1 MEVSESIET
10 NNIDTIVEGTG
21 RGHNQFSVTG
31 FRAGEAEHG
40 EGASVS
46 SSSSYDVSS
55 LQFNNVNACTGLG
68 VTESVVTAFGE
79 SKSFC
84 HTKFSKETTDAFP
97 RTKVCSGLETFE
109 SQDADYENK
118 IGDDDVWNVLQLSQ
132 RVLRFPLC
140 ALTMYETN
148 TVYLKTQDGTYK
160 SVRPTLGSF
169 MDWIFAMGDVM
180 NRHVRDLESSSY
192 CGCQTLRVVEDV
204 HLHKDV
210 FFVEEY
216 VTGAPRLAF
225 YADIPLV
232 DKDSGEIIGML
243 HLMDRI
249 ARTLN
254 ENSVNL
260 LSRFIVPKLVMEWSP
275 LEGIEA
281 YMKVFGSRDD
291 QVHIN
296 RGKYLSE
303 QRAER
308 LTLLFD
314 TLVEPLMIIGYQKG
328 QSPSVDHC
336 NISFKKYASPK
347 LGLQGIMGN
356 MSEDAKLEQI
366 WSGERFFVPGVDEGV
381 LFQFEPLFSV
391 SKSDENSNNM
401 KRMGSSRVQEMK
413 MLCSMVV
420 MSLDPLHQDDAKT
433 NLKSSGAR
441 DYYMVTV
448 IDREKI
454 CMYQELSSEVEA
466 TIPPAAICKGDCVSS
481 QRFFDQ
487 YSCLYQGSRALL
499 NVFKFH
505 TMSRKIFE
513 FVPEVVQS
521 IMSLSHA
528 NILPQYDAVKVVTH
542 DSAKMAQILLEQW
555 VVEQVSDMGSLY
567 DAICSGVFSVG
578 EAKPLFVGLTLLDI
592 ARGIQHVHN
601 LSLVYG
607 DLNSMRIWIQSDPS
621 DKIRG
626 WKAVLGTPDI
636 VINCQ
641 GRSRGKIN
649 EEAPYWHITNDG
661 QVCAETLLGSKT
673 SHWTEAYMLGILL
686 WEMWHSSP
694 TWPQFS
700 NNERVDILCF
710 GDKSLPK
717 PMDMPRHLRSIF
729 QGCISM
735 NRDTRMTV
743 ETVITLLQNF
753 VDMRLA
759 GPPGPHD
766 GMTAN
771 V

>member
-1 MEVSESIET
+1 MEVSETTET
-10 NNIDTIVEGTG
+10 NNVDTIAQRSGG
-21 RGHNQFSVTG
+21 GQNQFSVTG
-31 FRAGEAEHG
+31 FRPAEVEQG

-55 LQFNNVNACTGLG
+55 LQLNNVNACAGMGVSESAVTGYD
-68 VTESVVTAFGE
+68 EQ
-79 SKSFC
+79 KSFW
-84 HTKFSKETTDAFP
+84 HKKNARESSGAFP
-97 RTKVCSGLETFE
+97 RTRMCSGLETFE
-109 SQDADYENK
+109 SEDADYQNK
-118 IGDDDVWNVLQLSQ
+118 IGDDDVMSVLQLCQ

-148 TVYLKTQDGTYK
+148 TVYLKTQDGSYK

-180 NRHVRDLESSSY
+180 NRHVSDLESSSY
-192 CGCQTLRVVEDV
+192 LGCQTLRVVEDV
-204 HLHKDV
+204 LRHKDV

-216 VTGAPRLAF
+216 VTGAPALAF

-232 DKDSGEIIGML
+232 DKDSGEVIGML

-249 ARTLN
+249 ARTLT
-254 ENSVNL
+254 ENCVNL
-260 LSRFIVPKLVMEWSP
+260 LSRFIVPKLVMEWCP

-291 QVHIN
+291 ELHIN
-296 RGKYLSE
+296 RRKYLSE

-308 LTLLFD
+308 LRLLFD
-314 TLVEPLMIIGYQKG
+314 TLVEPLMIINYQRG
-328 QSPSVDHC
+328 QSPHVHHC
-336 NISFKKYASPK
+336 NASFQKYVSSK
-347 LGLQGIMGN
+347 SGLQGVMGD
-356 MSEDAKLEQI
+356 MSEDVLLEQI
-366 WSGERFFVPGVDEGV
+366 CSRERFFVPGMDAGV
-381 LFQFEPLFSV
+381 LYQFEPLFCSG
-391 SKSDENSNNM
+391 KSYDNSHTTKNS
-401 KRMGSSRVQEMK
+401 GSSRVQEMK

-420 MSLDPLHQDDAKT
+420 MSLDPSHMHDDTKT
-433 NLKSSGAR
+433 NPRSPCATE
-441 DYYMVTV
+441 YYMVTV
-448 IDREKI
+448 IDREMVS
-454 CMYQELSSEVEA
+454 MYQELSSEGEA
-466 TIPPAAICKGDCVSS
+466 TIPPPAICKGDCVSA

-487 YSCLYQGSRALL
+487 YACLYKGSRALL

-505 TMSRKIFE
+505 TMSSKVFE

-521 IMSLSHA
+521 IMSLDHQ
-528 NILPQYDAVKVVTH
+528 NILPQYDAVKVVMH
-542 DSAKMAQILLEQW
+542 DPARMTRVLKEQW
-555 VVEQVSDMGSLY
+555 VVEQVSDMGSLH

-649 EEAPYWHITNDG
+649 EEAPHWHITNDG

-694 TWPQFS
+694 TWPQFT

-717 PMDMPRHLRSIF
+717 PMDMPRHLKSIF

-759 GPPGPHD
+759 GPHD
-766 GMTAN
+766 KTTIA
-771 V
+771 